1 MRQMRC
7 GALAG
12 AAELIAEGMSLRA
25 LRQAQKLTQVRL
37 AKTLG
42 ISQDGV
48 SRSEKCGDLLIST
61 LRSYIQAIGG
71 RLSLVAEFSDRQPV
85 VLSAIAAFIPV
96 RRTTTRQPLF
106 DIC

>member
-1 MRQMRC
+1 MRTSDAMRQMRC

-42 ISQDGV
+42 IRTVCRAQ
-48 SRSEKCGDLLIST
+48 RN
-61 LRSYIQAIGG
+61 
-71 RLSLVAEFSDRQPV
+71 AEIF
-85 VLSAIAAFIPV
+85 
-96 RRTTTRQPLF
+96 
-106 DIC
+106 